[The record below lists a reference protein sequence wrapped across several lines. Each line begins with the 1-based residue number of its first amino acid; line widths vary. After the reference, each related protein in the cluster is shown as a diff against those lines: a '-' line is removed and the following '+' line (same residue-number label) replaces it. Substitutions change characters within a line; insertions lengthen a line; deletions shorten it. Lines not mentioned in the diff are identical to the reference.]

1 MMKHILSVAI
11 IALISA
17 AAQAEDTVTVPFSDL
32 DSNHDGAL
40 SAAEAG
46 ALPEIAAQWTALDLN
61 GDGQLNH
68 AEFSA
73 YQLPA
78 PAAGSK

>member
-1 MMKHILSVAI
+1 MKKHILSAAI
-11 IALISA
+11 ITLISA
-17 AAQAEDTVTVPFSDL
+17 SAQAEDAVTIPFSDL
-32 DSNHDGAL
+32 DSNRDDVL
-40 SAAEAG
+40 SAAESG
-46 ALPEIAAQWTALDLN
+46 ALPEISAQWTALDQN
-61 GDGQLNH
+61 GDGQLSR

>member
-1 MMKHILSVAI
+1 MKKHFLSAAI
-11 IALISA
+11 ITLISA
-17 AAQAEDTVTVPFSDL
+17 TAQAEDTVAIPFSDL
-32 DSNHDGAL
+32 DSNHDDAL

-46 ALPEIAAQWTALDLN
+46 ALPDIAAQWTALDLN

>member
-1 MMKHILSVAI
+1 MKKHFLSAAI
-11 IALISA
+11 ITLISA
-17 AAQAEDTVTVPFSDL
+17 TAQAGDAVAIPFSDL
-32 DSNHDGAL
+32 DSNHDDAL

-46 ALPEIAAQWTALDLN
+46 AMPEMATQWTVLDLN
-61 GDGQLNH
+61 GDGQLSR